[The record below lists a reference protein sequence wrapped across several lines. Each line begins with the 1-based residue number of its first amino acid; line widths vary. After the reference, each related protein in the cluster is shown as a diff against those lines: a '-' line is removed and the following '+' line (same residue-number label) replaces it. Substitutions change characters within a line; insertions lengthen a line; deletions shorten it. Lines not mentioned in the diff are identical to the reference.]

1 MTPRE
6 QAIDD
11 CNYAQSLGEI
21 ALIQHISIWKDGRLS
36 LGHSFQGGDEEYY
49 LAIIEIWDKLN
60 TPECLLEK

>member
-21 ALIQHISIWKDGRLS
+21 ALIRHISIWKDGRLS
-36 LGHSFQGGDEEYY
+36 LGHSFQEGDGEYY
-49 LAIIEIWDKLN
+49 LAILKINTKLN